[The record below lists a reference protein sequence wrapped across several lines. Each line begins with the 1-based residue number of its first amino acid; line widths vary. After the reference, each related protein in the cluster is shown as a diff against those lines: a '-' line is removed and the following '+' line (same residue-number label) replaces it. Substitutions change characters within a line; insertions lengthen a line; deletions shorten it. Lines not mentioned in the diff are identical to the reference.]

1 MPKGRTAVSVEYK
14 GDATL
19 LLPIYTDDLS
29 KLYSYGAE
37 KAVTLIPS
45 SATHGTKGAK
55 HAVIASYDNTKL
67 YTHSTIEFHA
77 RRFSPYTRI
86 FHFAGSGDTFV
97 VQSTRDAIRFV
108 LEGT

>member
-14 GDATL
+14 GDAML

-45 SATHGTKGAK
+45 SATHTRLLRPTIIQNCTHTLLLSFTLDDFPLTHGYFISRVPVT
-55 HAVIASYDNTKL
+55 HLSYKVRATRFGLSWRERKNKL
-67 YTHSTIEFHA
+67 
-77 RRFSPYTRI
+77 
-86 FHFAGSGDTFV
+86 
-97 VQSTRDAIRFV
+97 
-108 LEGT
+108 